1 VHEVQEIV
9 AAGYDAVAEQYAALE
24 HPDREW
30 PRLRL
35 LREVLARLPAGSTVL
50 DLGCGNGIPALREI
64 AQQHKAVGV
73 DISARQADLARAH
86 VPAAEVVHG
95 DVQQLNFGP
104 HSFDAVVA
112 LYLLDHLPRE
122 EHASVFAR
130 VRSWLRPSGL
140 FLFSVEPED
149 EPGNVQLWLGKPM
162 YFSHFDAETTIGL
175 VREAGFEIL
184 DAHRAVQL
192 EGRKEVEFLWVLAA
206 QPPSPLAEPPL
217 AEGGGGLG

>member
-1 VHEVQEIV
+1 VNDVQETV

-24 HPDREW
+24 HPAREW

-64 AQQHKAVGV
+64 AKEHKAVGV
-73 DISARQADLARAH
+73 DVSARQADLARAH
-86 VPAAEVVHG
+86 VPDAKVIHG
-95 DVQQLNFGP
+95 DVQQLNFAP

-112 LYLLDHLPRE
+112 LYLLDHVPRE

-140 FLFSVEPED
+140 FLFSVEAED
-149 EPGNVQLWLGKPM
+149 EPGSVRLWLGRPM
-162 YFSHFDAETTIGL
+162 YFSHFDAETTIRL

-184 DAHRAVQL
+184 DAHCEVQL
-192 EGRKEVEFLWVLAA
+192 EGRKEVEFLWVFGA
-206 QPPSPLAEPPL
+206 QPLV
-217 AEGGGGLG
+217 